1 MDRVLVM
8 SSLMNVDDPLSLRA
22 ARITATFVLCVVK
35 RTMRSRGV
43 RRSSSLRPTRC
54 ERTTSWSATGT
65 SSLRAAS
72 SFTRASVF
80 SFRAS
85 GMPLM
90 RTVLRLEYCSSSSH
104 VSSSLRTRDCR
115 SWICASFLASAALK
129 FMVSVSTRP
138 RSSCAIAS
146 LVAVALVSSEDMAA
160 SSASI
165 SIGMA
170 DCTGREVGWASTA
183 WQL

>member
-1 MDRVLVM
+1 MNIIPSRVHVSVSLLSRFRFLASQAIVDRVLVM

-54 ERTTSWSATGT
+54 ERTMSWSTTGT

-90 RTVLRLEYCSSSSH
+90 RTVLRNI
-104 VSSSLRTRDCR
+104 TACR
-115 SWICASFLASAALK
+115 SSAHVTEHWSDSGTIFRRLAARSLAL
-129 FMVSVSTRP
+129 FSDV
-138 RSSCAIAS
+138 
-146 LVAVALVSSEDMAA
+146 
-160 SSASI
+160 
-165 SIGMA
+165 
-170 DCTGREVGWASTA
+170 
-183 WQL
+183 

>member
-1 MDRVLVM
+1 MNIIPSRVHVSVSLLSRFRFLASQAIVDRVLVM

-54 ERTTSWSATGT
+54 ERTMSWSTTGT

-104 VSSSLRTRDCR
+104 VSSSLHTRECR

-129 FMVSVSTRP
+129 FSGPPPPFCAGGDYCQST
-138 RSSCAIAS
+138 
-146 LVAVALVSSEDMAA
+146 
-160 SSASI
+160 
-165 SIGMA
+165 
-170 DCTGREVGWASTA
+170 
-183 WQL
+183 